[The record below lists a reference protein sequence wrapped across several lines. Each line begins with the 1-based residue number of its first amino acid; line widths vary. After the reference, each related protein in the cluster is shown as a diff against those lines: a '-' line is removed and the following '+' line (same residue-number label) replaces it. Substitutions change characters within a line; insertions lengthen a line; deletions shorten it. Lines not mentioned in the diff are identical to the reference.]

1 MVGHGQ
7 LGTIVC
13 SSMELTS
20 HCIDSIDKVLNYL
33 SSSAMTSESDSIA
46 QLRQKSVVFW
56 YEKYLGRI
64 SSKTY
69 NVYLNCI
76 PDDTFLLLV
85 RF

>member
-7 LGTIVC
+7 SGTIAR
-13 SSMELTS
+13 SSVEATS
-20 HCIDSIDKVLNYL
+20 HSIDSINKVLSRL
-33 SSSAMTSESDSIA
+33 SSSAMTSESDPVA
-46 QLRQKSVVFW
+46 QLRSKSVVFW

-64 SSKTY
+64 GSETY
-69 NVYLNCI
+69 NLYLKCI